1 MDTHSPA
8 SCAKEK
14 QMRTKTVLTIGD
26 ARKMVEAAKV
36 EAEKNKWPVTIA
48 VVDEAGLLLMLE
60 RMDGARAQTAEVAT
74 LKARSAAITHRPGKT
89 WEDTV
94 KQRPGVLNFPDA
106 FHVQGGVPIVYQGD
120 VIGAVGV
127 SGVQSFE
134 DEQVASAGIAA
145 LGL

>member
-1 MDTHSPA
+1 
-8 SCAKEK
+8 
-14 QMRTKTVLTIGD
+14 MRTRIVLTIGD
-26 ARKMVEAAKV
+26 ARTMVEAAKA

-89 WEDTV
+89 WEDAV

-106 FHVQGGVPIVYQGD
+106 FHVQGGVPILYQGE

-134 DEQVASAGIAA
+134 DEQVAASGIAA

>member
-1 MDTHSPA
+1 
-8 SCAKEK
+8 
-14 QMRTKTVLTIGD
+14 MRTKTVLTIAD
-26 ARKMVEAAKV
+26 ARTMMEAAKA
-36 EAEKNKWPVTIA
+36 EAQKQKWAVTIA
-48 VVDEAGLLLMLE
+48 VVDDAGLLLMLE

-74 LKARSAAITHRPGKT
+74 LKARSAAVTHRTGKI
-89 WEDTV
+89 WEESV

-106 FHVQGGVPIVYQGD
+106 FHVQGGVPILYQGE

-134 DEQVASAGIAA
+134 DEQVAAAGIAA

>member
-1 MDTHSPA
+1 
-8 SCAKEK
+8 
-14 QMRTKTVLTIGD
+14 MRTKTVLTIAD
-26 ARKMVEAAKV
+26 ARKMLEAAKV
-36 EAEKNKWPVTIA
+36 EAEKNKWPVTVA

-74 LKARSAAITHRPGKT
+74 LKARSAAITHRPGKI

-106 FHVQGGVPIVYQGD
+106 FHVQGGVPILYQGE

>member
-1 MDTHSPA
+1 
-8 SCAKEK
+8 
-14 QMRTKTVLTIGD
+14 MRTKTVLTIAD
-26 ARKMVEAAKV
+26 ARKMVEAAKA

-74 LKARSAAITHRPGKT
+74 LKARSAAVTHRPGKT

-106 FHVQGGVPIVYQGD
+106 FHVQGGVPILYQGE
-120 VIGAVGV
+120 VVGAVGV

>member
-1 MDTHSPA
+1 
-8 SCAKEK
+8 
-14 QMRTKTVLTIGD
+14 MRSKTALTLAD
-26 ARKMVEAAKV
+26 AQSMMAAAKA
-36 EAEKNKWPVTIA
+36 EADKQKWGVTIA
-48 VVDEAGLLLMLE
+48 IVDDAGLLLMLE

-89 WEDTV
+89 WEETV
-94 KQRPGVLNFPDA
+94 KTRPGMLSFPNA
-106 FHVQGGVPIVYQGD
+106 FHVQGGVPILHKGE

-134 DEQVASAGIAA
+134 DEQVAMAAIAA